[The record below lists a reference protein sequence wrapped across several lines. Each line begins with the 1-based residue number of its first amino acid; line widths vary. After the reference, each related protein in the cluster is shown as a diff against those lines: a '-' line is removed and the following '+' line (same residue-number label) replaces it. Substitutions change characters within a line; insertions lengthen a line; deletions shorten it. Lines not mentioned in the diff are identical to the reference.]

1 MAISK
6 NDVVR
11 LAQLSN
17 VTLQDDET
25 EGLARD
31 IEAILGYVTQLDEL
45 NTDNVEPT
53 YQVTGLTNVMR
64 KDEVHAGVARG
75 ALLELAPDKKD
86 DQIKVPKVL

>member
-31 IEAILGYVTQLDEL
+31 IEAILGYITQLDEL

-64 KDEVHAGVARG
+64 KDEVHTGVARG
-75 ALLELAPDKKD
+75 TLLELAPEKKD